1 LRFYWLRGTLT
12 LTLTLTRRLRVL
24 VIDDAVDT
32 AESLAKVIRLM
43 GHEARFV
50 TSPELA
56 VSTAEDFGPDA
67 VFLDLG
73 MPGIDGYEVARQLR
87 AKFGQAVPRIVAITG
102 HGTDEYRAL
111 ARGVGFDAY
120 VTKPADLKVVE
131 SILAVLFDELGTYVR
146 RK

>member
-1 LRFYWLRGTLT
+1 MTLA
-12 LTLTLTRRLRVL
+12 RRLRVL

-50 TSPELA
+50 ISPEHA
-56 VSTAEDFGPDA
+56 MSTAEDFRPDA

-87 AKFGQAVPRIVAITG
+87 AKFGQEVPRIVAITG
-102 HGTDEYRAL
+102 YGTDEYRAQ
-111 ARGVGFDAY
+111 AREVGFDAY
-120 VTKPADLKVVE
+120 VRKPADLKVVE